1 MRFKYACQG
10 GLTNDVLDDN
20 LHSPERHVATRDA
33 VGSTGAPFIRGH
45 SLQEMLNGRKQL
57 HWVKFQIRQIL
68 RNVPGQFPYALQ
80 NEFCYLGFLGV
91 REGAVRWE
99 WSDDLK
105 EKSGQGTIYIT
116 IKKFQTLRIYSDITH
131 RKTVILRPVE
141 NIRSM
146 IMLMNLDKFLTSL
159 S

>member
-1 MRFKYACQG
+1 MRSKHACQG
-10 GLTNDVLDDN
+10 GLTNDMLDDN
-20 LHSPERHVATRDA
+20 LHSPERHVTTRDA

-45 SLQEMLNGRKQL
+45 SLQKMLNCREQL

-68 RNVPGQFPYALQ
+68 RNIPGQFPYALQ

-105 EKSGQGTIYIT
+105 EKSEQGTRSQLELFKSY
-116 IKKFQTLRIYSDITH
+116 DIFGYNS
-131 RKTVILRPVE
+131 PE
-141 NIRSM
+141 NGNPAPRREHP
-146 IMLMNLDKFLTSL
+146 
-159 S
+159 